1 MSTPIEPAAEE
12 LHERAR
18 RSLGAG
24 DAMAARRMLEQLV
37 SIAPRQ
43 IPYWLSLAAAHRALG
58 LRDEEMAALESALA
72 LDPTH
77 PIVLLEKAA
86 VLDLMAKP
94 RSAAAVYTHALQS
107 LPTGAR
113 LPPGIEAHV
122 AHARKRVAA
131 NSAQLAE
138 AIERRLV
145 PLTQSANTADERKR
159 FDRCLDR
166 LLGRTRIYTSDPTF
180 MLFPFLVNYE
190 FFPREHFPWLEG
202 LEASTSDIRSELL
215 AALSEDDAGVVPY
228 IAREAGLPMNQWSE
242 LNHSRRW
249 GAYFSWSEG
258 ERQEAHLAR
267 CPRTAAALSALPQ
280 VDIPRRGPTAF
291 FSILEPHTKIPP
303 HTGSTNTRLT
313 VHLPLVVPGE
323 CRFRVGGET
332 REWQPG
338 TAWVF
343 DDTIEHEAWNDSDQ
357 ARAILIFDVWNP
369 QLTSLERDLVRE
381 AMTTLVD
388 YEDAEA
394 SQPEHAN

>member
-1 MSTPIEPAAEE
+1 MSTPIDPAAEE

-18 RSLGAG
+18 RSLKAG
-24 DAMAARRMLEQLV
+24 DAAGARRMLEQLV
-37 SIAPRQ
+37 AIAPRQ
-43 IPYWLSLAAAHRALG
+43 IPYWLSLAAVHRALG
-58 LRDEEMAALESALA
+58 LRAEDLSTLEQALA

-77 PIVLLEKAA
+77 PIVLLQKAA
-86 VLDLMAKP
+86 VLDLMDKP
-94 RSAAAVYTHALQS
+94 RSAAAVYTHALHS
-107 LPTGAR
+107 LPAGAR
-113 LPPGIEAHV
+113 LPPGVEAHV

-131 NSAQLAE
+131 NSAELAA
-138 AIERRLV
+138 AIEQRLSG
-145 PLTQSANTADERKR
+145 LTQAADCAAERMR

-166 LLGRTRIYTSDPTF
+166 LLGRTRIYASDPTF
-180 MLFPFLVNYE
+180 MLFPFLINYE
-190 FFPREHFPWLEG
+190 FSPREYFPWLES
-202 LEASTSDIRSELL
+202 LEESTADIRSELL
-215 AALSEDDAGVVPY
+215 AVLSADESGIVPY
-228 IAREAGLPMNQWSE
+228 IARDQGLPMNQWSE

-249 GAYFSWSEG
+249 GAYFLWSEG
-258 ERQEAHLAR
+258 RRDEAHLAR

-313 VHLPLVVPGE
+313 VHLPLIVPGG

-332 REWQPG
+332 REWRLG
-338 TAWVF
+338 SAWVF

-381 AMTTLVD
+381 ATATLVD
-388 YEDAEA
+388 FADAE
-394 SQPEHAN
+394 SPQPEYAN